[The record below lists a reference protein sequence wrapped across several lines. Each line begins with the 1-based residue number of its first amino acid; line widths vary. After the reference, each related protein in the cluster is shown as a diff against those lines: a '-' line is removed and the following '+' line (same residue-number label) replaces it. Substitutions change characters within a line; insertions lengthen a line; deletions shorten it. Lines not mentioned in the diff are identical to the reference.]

1 MANQRSGITLIETLV
16 VIGIIGILLF
26 ISLPAV
32 QYVRETA
39 RRTTCEN
46 NLRQLTLAILNHESA
61 HSALPDLYNGT
72 FLEHPRYAPDEF
84 HYHSWRT
91 AILPSLE
98 QSTLYDRIDFT
109 SAATAAANQSIAN
122 TRLPVYVCPSTSN
135 PTAIVPDIQPFKD
148 GTTPSHTIGTAARSD
163 YEVIGGVSF
172 RPSGT
177 KDLENV
183 KFGAWGEPR
192 SYPSSASSITYRKA
206 RLRDI
211 SDGQSNTMLIAERGG
226 RPDLYEKGR
235 AVDPYPYHNSKSGM
249 DHYQAAWAIS
259 THFWWTVFWHEQG
272 VNETNRT
279 GVFGFHPSGAN
290 AGLADGSVRFLH
302 ESVDQAVLN
311 ALATRSAGDI
321 VTLE

>member
-1 MANQRSGITLIETLV
+1 MATQRFGITLIETLV
-16 VIGIIGILLF
+16 VIGIIGILLA

-32 QYVRETA
+32 HYIRETS
-39 RRTTCEN
+39 RRTTCQN
-46 NLRQLTLAILNHESA
+46 NMRQLTLAILNHESA
-61 HSALPDLYNGT
+61 HSALPDLYNGM

-91 AILPSLE
+91 AILPQLE
-98 QSTLYDRIDFT
+98 HSFLYDRIDFT

-122 TRLPVYVCPSTSN
+122 TKLPIFVCPSTSN
-135 PTAIVPDIQPFKD
+135 PTAIVPDIQPFND
-148 GTTPSHTIGTAARSD
+148 GNTPSQTVGTAARSD

-177 KDLENV
+177 FDLQNV

-192 SYPSSASSITYRKA
+192 VYPSFASSIAYRRP

-211 SDGQSNTMLIAERGG
+211 FDGLSNTMLIAERAG
-226 RPDLYEKGR
+226 RPDLYETGKP
-235 AVDPYPYHNSKSGM
+235 VDPYPYHNTTSGM

-259 THFWWTVFWHEQG
+259 THFWWLVFWHEQG

-279 GVFGFHPSGAN
+279 GVFSLHALGAN
-290 AGLADGSVRFLH
+290 IGLADGSVRFLH
-302 ESVDQAVLN
+302 ESVDQAILN